1 MIPNGSLRKVLCLQ
15 PPSRKPIIKMVI
27 NYVESS
33 KMIFFIHLPT
43 TVKKKLTTKT
53 TPMESFYGQVTRLAS
68 ASAKASWL
76 KLASVGGGGGKSSSL
91 LYHWEGDM
99 WVARD
104 ANKSLWNPRKPLLT
118 WMMKHRLDVV
128 GIPIGWPY
136 EWIPNEQNI
145 CVI

>member
-33 KMIFFIHLPT
+33 KMIFFTHLPT
-43 TVKKKLTTKT
+43 TVKKKLATKT

-76 KLASVGGGGGKSSSL
+76 KLASVGGGAVENHLHCCTIGKVICELPGMLTNRCETPGNPCWHEWWNTGWMWLAFL
-91 LYHWEGDM
+91 LDGPMNESQM
-99 WVARD
+99 
-104 ANKSLWNPRKPLLT
+104 NKIY
-118 WMMKHRLDVV
+118 V
-128 GIPIGWPY
+128 
-136 EWIPNEQNI
+136 
-145 CVI
+145 